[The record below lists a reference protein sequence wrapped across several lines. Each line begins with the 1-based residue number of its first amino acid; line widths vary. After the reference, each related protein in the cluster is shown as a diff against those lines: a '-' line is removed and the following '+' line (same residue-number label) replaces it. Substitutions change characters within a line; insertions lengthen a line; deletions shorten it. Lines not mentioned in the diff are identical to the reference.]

1 MNSLLRDDSVFV
13 GFKEA
18 STALNVSISYLQKV
32 ANAGVLK
39 TFTMQGGKRKLYRE
53 DVIKE
58 FRLRDKNER

>member
-1 MNSLLRDDSVFV
+1 M
-13 GFKEA
+13 
-18 STALNVSISYLQKV
+18 NVSITYLQKV

-39 TFTMQGGKRKLYRE
+39 TFKMQGGKRKLYRE

>member
-18 STALNVSISYLQKV
+18 STALNVSITYLQKV

-39 TFTMQGGKRKLYRE
+39 TFKMQGGKRKLYRE

-58 FRLRDKNER
+58 FRLREKNER